1 MSPLRS
7 PSRGGALPAGRLLRI
22 LFYVDAEVFL
32 HKFRTDLLQEALV
45 GGVMNI
51 EIEVELRNREA
62 PLTDELLARY
72 DEIWFFLWRE
82 RGPGELPL
90 ADAET
95 AALLVWMD
103 RGGGVLIT
111 GDHAAE
117 YREGHAIRYEG
128 LGAHVGRRIPRARHM
143 RAWDEPPG
151 PEVDQADTVDSFDG
165 GLPLQLEKDAVPQRL
180 LLPVNDRAEPHVIFR
195 DSQGRTLD
203 RFPDHRHEGR
213 VKVTITPGAQMDPL
227 IVGEWPPNSPAPEII
242 ARGVNWRLGRTEDLM
257 AQWDGHRVQST
268 EPSVHGRI
276 IADSSFH
283 HYAYDNLA
291 EIAASGGRNWEKIT
305 EIYRNLA
312 AWLAPPDVR
321 SAYGL
326 RALDW
331 VIQHPYV
338 VAVAG
343 AELTVVGE
351 VARRLLAE
359 VLPGAWLHELV
370 DDLLKQLAG
379 KRPPLAPRLSFDVFL
394 LGAHVRQLAA
404 VANPALPVE
413 GIEQIVVRGGPVRG
427 TAGVRELQARV
438 LGEAHRSYDIVSARN
453 KQQEDERKRL
463 DLKFPPGEE

>member
-7 PSRGGALPAGRLLRI
+7 PPRGGALPAGRPLRI

-32 HKFRTDLLQEALV
+32 HKYRTDLVQDALV

-51 EIEVELRNREA
+51 EIEVELRTGA
-62 PLTDELLARY
+62 VPLTDEFLARY

-82 RGPGELPL
+82 KGPGVLPL
-90 ADAET
+90 TGAET

-117 YREGHAIRYEG
+117 YREGHEIRYEG

-143 RAWDEPPG
+143 RAWDESPG
-151 PEVDQADTVDSFDG
+151 TEVDQADLVDPANG
-165 GLPLQLEKDAVPQRL
+165 GAPLQLEKDAIPQRL

-195 DSQGRTLD
+195 DGQGRTLD

-213 VKVTITPGAQMDPL
+213 VKVTVTPEAQMGPV
-227 IVGEWPPNSPAPEII
+227 IVQEWPPGSPAPEII

-257 AQWDGHRVQST
+257 AQWDGHRLRTADAKV
-268 EPSVHGRI
+268 PGRI

-291 EIAASGGRNWEKIT
+291 ELAASGGRNWEKIT

-312 AWLAPPDVR
+312 AWLAPPEVR
-321 SAYGL
+321 SAYGQ

-331 VIQHPYV
+331 VVQHPHI
-338 VAVAG
+338 VAVAD

-359 VLPGAWLHELV
+359 VLPGAWFHELV
-370 DDLLKQLAG
+370 DDLLKQLDG
-379 KRPPLAPRLSFDVFL
+379 KRPPPAPRLSFDVFL
-394 LGAHVRQLAA
+394 LGAHVRRLSS
-404 VANPALPVE
+404 VANQELPAE
-413 GIEQIVVRGGPVRG
+413 GLEQVAVRRGPVRG
-427 TAGVRELQARV
+427 GARVRELQASV
-438 LGEAHRSYDIVSARN
+438 LDEARRSYDIISARN
-453 KQQEDERKRL
+453 KQHDDERKRL
-463 DLKFPPGEE
+463 GLMFVPDDE